1 MKKTNITYLTVLIT
15 YIILFIA
22 IVSYLLFLKNFI
34 EIPMCPVYKYLGLYC
49 PACGGTRAVI
59 SLFNFHI
66 IDSILYNPIVLYT
79 LITSTF
85 YLIIETINIKFKKSI
100 SLPWKILI
108 YIGLAI
114 LIINWIIQNLFI
126 LHIL

>member
-1 MKKTNITYLTVLIT
+1 MKKTNITYLTVFIT
-15 YIILFIA
+15 YIILLTA
-22 IVSYLLFLKNFI
+22 IVSYMLFLKNFI

-59 SLFNFHI
+59 SFFHFHI

-79 LITSTF
+79 IITSTL
-85 YLIIETINIKFKKSI
+85 YLIIETINFILKKSI

-114 LIINWIIQNLFI
+114 LVINWITQNLFI

>member
-1 MKKTNITYLTVLIT
+1 MKKANITYLSILIT

-59 SLFNFHI
+59 SLFHFHI
-66 IDSILYNPIVLYT
+66 IESILYNPIVLYSI
-79 LITSTF
+79 LTSTL

-114 LIINWIIQNLFI
+114 LVINWITQNLFI